1 MRILSGVLIL
11 VLLSLGLYLAIGPGN
26 LSDEVDGVQAEVAVD
41 RNGGPTSARAGEE
54 ESEPMEVPS
63 KTRSDRE
70 NGSEQDLG
78 PSIVADRDIVGTETG
93 VDSTDPSTEDSM
105 LSRQSPFLG
114 KDDSKVNSII
124 RQVIEDL
131 KEDWITPGGPKSE
144 GFRSHSVD
152 GIIRLDDSG
161 KIQTYVYTEG
171 SAGEAGTALENLGA
185 RVEIVNEEWGVVQAW
200 IPYDR
205 IDRVAELES
214 VKRIETPDYGF
225 TNAGAITTEG
235 DSILRANQV
244 REELGFTGS
253 GIKVGVISD
262 GVVSRASAQASG
274 DLPESIQINPDLPGG
289 DEHFTGDEGTAML
302 EIIHDIAPGASLSFS
317 AGKGSV
323 PTSLE
328 MVETIDWL
336 ADDAFGGSGADIIV
350 DDLSFGLQPFFE
362 DGLVALK
369 VKEVVTGGAVYLSSA
384 GNSANSDGNRSR
396 GHYEG
401 EFDDDGNGFHEFGD
415 GDISMRVSL
424 GERGFVV
431 LQWNDQFGSSG
442 NDYNLYGC
450 VQGVTPSQT
459 SLDSREC
466 VVSSS
471 VQDGDDDP
479 IEWLVSPFSAGFEVD
494 LYIEK
499 SSGSTRRLEIY
510 LFNAIVLEYNVAEGS
525 IYGHAA
531 VSGAL
536 AVGAINAV
544 DSGHDTIAPY
554 SSQGASEIYYPVEE
568 TRMKPDLVAIDG
580 VSITGAG
587 GFPSPF
593 YGTSAAA
600 PHAAAVAALVLE
612 AIREDDSTI
621 TKAAAAQQVFN
632 TLRGTSVDLGDSGT
646 DNVFGAGRV
655 DAEAAVSSV
664 SAIVSFEQPIY
675 TAVESGHVAAVVVDL
690 SSAVNQDVLIP
701 IAVTTSGAD
710 SGDYTLGGLEGSAPN
725 YNLRITANALT
736 ASISVTADADTDD
749 EDGDSVT
756 LQIGA
761 TLPTGVLAGT
771 TTTAKVNLLDS
782 ADAVDYDSDDD
793 NLINIS
799 SLGQLN
805 AIRWDLDGNGAVDL
819 ASDAASYD
827 AAFPNATPGAYTGY
841 ELTANLDFDTD
852 DSGSADEGDDYWNDG
867 AGWFPVDGFNATFD
881 GGDYTISNL
890 FINRSGTNNVGLFG
904 QLPLSSLASA
914 EIRNVGLVDANV
926 NGNRNVGGLVGRNL
940 GGMKIAASSVSGSV
954 TGPSYV
960 GGLVGFNAGSIS
972 ASHVSGGVTGWGDV
986 GGLVG
991 WNTGE
996 ISVSHLSGSV
1006 TGLGR
1011 VGGLVGFNTGII
1023 ISSYAEGSV
1032 LGTGVGFDVG
1042 GLVGRNFG
1050 TGKISASYA
1059 TCEISGIESVG
1070 GLVGENEGTIS
1081 ASYAKGRVSGENIA
1095 GGLVGDNDGGKIRS
1109 SYATG
1114 AVTSGE
1120 SNAGG
1125 LVGRDDAGGIV
1136 ASYWD
1141 TDASGQPGSV
1151 GGEGKTTTVLQ
1162 SPTDYSGIYSS
1173 WNVDIDNADDDD
1185 DETTGTDDPWDFGS
1199 DSQYPALEVDY
1210 DVDSTATWKE
1220 FGYQF
1225 REGLVLTATAQ
1236 SSQIGLSWT
1245 AVVVSHWD
1253 PAPSIT
1259 YTIYRDGTSLKTGLT
1274 GSSFSDSA
1282 VTVGD
1287 TYTYQVAAVV
1297 NGGASPLYSTEQ
1309 TIVLTN
1315 ENAAGVCGRGG
1326 HARDAIVAAIS
1337 GVELCDNVTTENLT
1351 TITLLNLD
1359 NQDVIGL
1366 AEGDFEGLSNLETLS
1381 LQSNEIRSLP
1391 EDVFDGLTNLKSLS
1405 LVQNRLTSLPA
1416 GVFEGLSN
1424 LKWLTIEKN
1433 ELRSLPEDV
1442 FDGLSKLVSLRLNE
1456 NRLTSLPAEVFDGLS
1471 NLGSLSLRANELTAL
1486 PEGVFDGLSSLHG
1499 LNLGENQLTSLS
1511 AEVFDDLTNLTTLTL
1526 NDNRLSTLPAGIF
1539 DGLIKFYSLSL
1550 HRNRLVTLPA
1560 GVFDGMVELDALLLS
1575 ENRLTTLPAGVF
1587 DDLVKLRVLLLEK
1600 NQLRTLPAGVF
1611 NGLTSLEHLNLSF
1624 NLLTTLPAGHF
1635 GSTSNLTKLKRLYLG
1650 DNLFTTLPAGVFA
1663 GLSNLQVLRLSSN
1676 RLTTLPVGLFN
1687 GLSNLQEL
1695 SLPWNSL
1702 TSLSAGVFGGLSNLQ
1717 TLDLSF
1723 NDLNTL
1729 SEGAFEGL
1737 TSMQFLDLS
1746 NNPGAPFTLTLVVE
1760 PVGRGPLILNAPI
1773 QLRVRIVEGAP
1784 FATTVTWTATGDI
1797 VGTGSATVP
1806 AGSLVSEPFTLP
1818 SEYSGGEVSVTL
1830 SNPAFDGITEEIG
1843 DGDGNIR
1850 GLALSGGEPL
1860 VLAPGVCGR
1869 GSTVRDSILAR
1880 IVGVDN
1886 CSDVTAEHL
1895 ASIGLLYL
1903 SEMAITSLASNDFDG
1918 LTNLERLFLQ
1928 KNSLTSLSEDQFAVL
1943 TNLEVLWLG
1952 GNNLTTLPE
1961 GLFEGLTE
1969 LRSLLLQENS
1979 LTSLSEDQFKGLAN
1993 LQKLWLGGNSLT
2005 TLPEDL
2011 FEGLTSLESL
2021 SLRDNPLGSLSEDLF
2036 DDLTNLRS
2044 LELQSSNLTALPAGI
2059 FEGLI
2064 KLEELRLGGNSLTTL
2079 PVDLFEDLTNLE
2091 SLLLIDSPLGSLSED
2106 LFDDLTN
2113 LTDLSLQ
2120 GLSLTTLPPGIFEDL
2135 TNLQKLVLRRNQFS
2149 TLPAGLLNGLT
2160 NLQELLLSDNSLS
2173 TLPAGV
2179 FTGLSNLQELDLGG
2193 NSLSMLSAGVFDP
2206 LTGLEGL
2213 GLQANGM
2220 TTLSVGLLNG
2230 LTNLQ
2235 ELLLSDNSL
2244 STLPAGVFTGLSNLQ
2259 ELDLG
2264 GNSLSM
2270 LPAGVFD
2277 PLTGLE
2283 GLGLQANGLT
2293 TLPAGLLNGLTNLRV
2308 LLLSD
2313 NSLSTLPAGVFTGL
2327 SNLQELDLGGNS
2339 LSMLSAGV
2347 FDPLTG
2353 LEGLGLQAN
2362 GMTTLPAGLLN
2373 GLTNLQEL
2381 LLSDNS
2387 LSTLPAGVFT
2397 GLSNLQEL
2405 DLGGNSLTTLPAGV
2419 FDPLTSLEGL
2429 GLQANG
2435 LTTLPA
2441 GLLNDLTN
2449 LRELFLNENS
2459 LSTLPAG
2466 VFAGL
2471 SNLEVLHLA
2480 ENDLITLTAGLF
2492 DGLTNLREL
2501 HLDRNPGTPFT
2512 LTVQLEQVGSD
2523 PLSRNV
2529 PFQLRV
2535 RIAEGAPFATTV
2547 TWTATGDIVG
2557 TASGSATVPAGS
2569 LVSEP
2574 FSLTSAYNVQEV
2586 TVTLSDPA
2594 FDGVS
2599 EEIGD
2604 SDGDISGL
2612 ALAGGEPLVLDF
2624 VPNQNPVAVGAIPAQ
2639 NLQVGGTAL
2648 TLGLA
2653 SHFDDPEN
2661 GPLTYS
2667 VSSSDTEVA
2676 TGMVSNSTLTID
2688 PVEGGS
2694 ATVTV
2699 TASDPGGL
2707 TVTQTIEV
2715 TVEAVAPPLGEE
2727 FGGGQVVPGVPKGEW
2742 TPDRLSRAEY
2752 THVGG
2757 ETTIVFRHGGRME
2770 EDGVTY
2776 TCMTGAGCTI
2786 ESTSVT
2792 TGAVM
2797 VSETAGE
2804 TELMLAGVAE
2814 LVDDQTG
2821 FQGETYNG
2829 YELDESTVT
2838 LRSAAGETTRISFLD
2853 PDGDLVFVDFSSDDP
2868 ATEMVITLEGFSGT
2882 LEESP
2887 YDQPDTLYA
2896 RGLATVTMINP
2907 TELTWLQVVSLG
2919 NHVDR
2924 VDLALIEADTFAGEV
2939 DGIADIKAVVI
2950 EGEASIGVID
2960 AANSNFVG
2968 SSGEIG
2974 IDAAGTVVK
2983 RALSIGDI
2991 TPSEGALPVL
3001 RISGTSLDPAN
3012 AGAGETVIAEIQI
3025 AGGDLRE
3032 ATGALQIDTGGIVY
3046 DFPIV
3051 AVDGERSIRDSELRP
3066 DLGDGVLEAV
3076 TDTFVAKPDDYFVTD
3091 GQRTGLADSTE

>member
-26 LSDEVDGVQAEVAVD
+26 LSDEVDGTQAEVAVD

-70 NGSEQDLG
+70 NRSEQDLG

-131 KEDWITPGGPKSE
+131 KEGWITPGGPKSE

-152 GIIRLDDSG
+152 GIIHLDDEG
-161 KIQTYVYTEG
+161 NIQSYVYTEG
-171 SAGEAGTALENLGA
+171 SAGEARRALENLGA
-185 RVEIVNEEWGVVQAW
+185 RIEIVNEEWGVVQAW

-225 TNAGAITTEG
+225 TNAGAVTTEG

-274 DLPESIQINPDLPGG
+274 DLPASIQINPDLPGG

-302 EIIHDIAPGASLSFS
+302 EIIHDIAPGASLAFS
-317 AGKGSV
+317 AGRGSV

-336 ADDAFGGSGADIIV
+336 ADDAFGGTGADIIV

-401 EFDDDGNGFHEFGD
+401 EFDDDGNGFHDFGG

-424 GERGFVV
+424 WERGFVV

-466 VVSSS
+466 MVSSS

-510 LFNAIVLEYNVAEGS
+510 LFNATVLEYNVAEGS

-554 SSQGASEIYYPVEE
+554 SSQGASEIYYPVQE

-612 AIREDDSTI
+612 AIRDDDSTI

-701 IAVTTSGAD
+701 IVVTTSGAD
-710 SGDYTLGGLEGSAPN
+710 SADYTLVGLEGSAPN

-771 TTTAKVNLLDS
+771 TTTATVNLLDS
-782 ADAVDYDSDDD
+782 ADAVDYDSDGD

-852 DSGSADEGDDYWNDG
+852 DSGSADVGDDYWNGG
-867 AGWFPVDGFNATFD
+867 AGWLPVDGFNATFD

-904 QLPLSSLASA
+904 QLPLSPLASA
-914 EIRNVGLVDANV
+914 EIRNVGLVDVNV
-926 NGNRNVGGLVGRNL
+926 TGNRNVGGLVGRNL

-954 TGPSYV
+954 TGSSYV
-960 GGLVGFNAGSIS
+960 GGLVGSNSGSIS
-972 ASHVSGGVTGWGDV
+972 ASHVSGGVTGSGDV

-996 ISVSHLSGSV
+996 ISVSHFSGSV

-1032 LGTGVGFDVG
+1032 LGTIVGFDVG

-1114 AVTSGE
+1114 AVTSEE

-1274 GSSFSDSA
+1274 GSSVSDSA

-1315 ENAAGVCGRGG
+1315 ESAAGVCGRGG

-1351 TITLLNLD
+1351 TITHLNLD
-1359 NQDVIGL
+1359 NQDVIGF
-1366 AEGDFEGLSNLETLS
+1366 AEGDFEGLSNLETLY

-1391 EDVFDGLTNLKSLS
+1391 EDVFDGLTNLKW
-1405 LVQNRLTSLPA
+1405 LVLYQNRLTSLPA
-1416 GVFEGLSN
+1416 GVFEDLSN
-1424 LKWLTIEKN
+1424 LEWLTIEKN

-1442 FDGLSKLVSLRLNE
+1442 FDGLTNLTRLNLAE

-1486 PEGVFDGLSSLHG
+1486 PEGVFDGLTNLQG
-1499 LNLGENQLTSLS
+1499 LILGENQLTSLS
-1511 AEVFDDLTNLTTLTL
+1511 AEVFDDLTNLTSLRL
-1526 NDNRLSTLPAGIF
+1526 NDNRLTTLPAGIF
-1539 DGLIKFYSLSL
+1539 DTLIKLVSLWL
-1550 HRNRLVTLPA
+1550 HSNNLVTLPA
-1560 GVFDGMVELDALLLS
+1560 GVFDDMVDLVSLSLS

-1587 DDLVKLRVLLLEK
+1587 DDLVKLRSLDLEI

-1611 NGLTSLEHLNLSF
+1611 NGLTSLEHLDLSR
-1624 NLLTTLPAGHF
+1624 NLLPTLPAGLF

-1650 DNLFTTLPAGVFA
+1650 DNLLTTLPAGVFGGLSNLEALRLRDNQLTTLPAVVFAGLSNLSELTLGSNRLTTLPAGVFAGLSNLPELSLGSNRLTILPAGVFNGLNNLQVLNLPWNSLTSLPEGLFGGLSNLQALRLRDNQLTTLPAVVFADLSNLSELTLGSNRLTTLPAGVFA

-1702 TSLSAGVFGGLSNLQ
+1702 TSLSAGVFAGLSNLQ
-1717 TLDLSF
+1717 ELNLAY
-1723 NDLNTL
+1723 NELNTL
-1729 SEGAFEGL
+1729 PDGLFNGL
-1737 TSMQFLDLS
+1737 TSLTLLWL
-1746 NNPGAPFTLTLVVE
+1746 NGNPGALFHLTPQLE
-1760 PVGRGPLILNAPI
+1760 LIESDQPNTTF
-1773 QLRVRIVEGAP
+1773 QLRIGVAESAP
-1784 FATTVTWTATGDI
+1784 FSTTVTWTATGDI
-1797 VGTGSATVP
+1797 IGTAGGSATVP
-1806 AGSLVSEPFTLP
+1806 AGSLVSEAF
-1818 SEYSGGEVSVTL
+1818 SVTGADCGEEIIFAL
-1830 SNPAFDGITEEIG
+1830 GDPVFDGVTEEIG
-1843 DGDGNIR
+1843 DGEGDIR
-1850 GLALSGGEPL
+1850 GLAL
-1860 VLAPGVCGR
+1860 A
-1869 GSTVRDSILAR
+1869 
-1880 IVGVDN
+1880 
-1886 CSDVTAEHL
+1886 
-1895 ASIGLLYL
+1895 
-1903 SEMAITSLASNDFDG
+1903 
-1918 LTNLERLFLQ
+1918 
-1928 KNSLTSLSEDQFAVL
+1928 
-1943 TNLEVLWLG
+1943 
-1952 GNNLTTLPE
+1952 
-1961 GLFEGLTE
+1961 
-1969 LRSLLLQENS
+1969 
-1979 LTSLSEDQFKGLAN
+1979 
-1993 LQKLWLGGNSLT
+1993 
-2005 TLPEDL
+2005 
-2011 FEGLTSLESL
+2011 
-2021 SLRDNPLGSLSEDLF
+2021 
-2036 DDLTNLRS
+2036 
-2044 LELQSSNLTALPAGI
+2044 AG
-2059 FEGLI
+2059 
-2064 KLEELRLGGNSLTTL
+2064 
-2079 PVDLFEDLTNLE
+2079 D
-2091 SLLLIDSPLGSLSED
+2091 
-2106 LFDDLTN
+2106 
-2113 LTDLSLQ
+2113 
-2120 GLSLTTLPPGIFEDL
+2120 
-2135 TNLQKLVLRRNQFS
+2135 
-2149 TLPAGLLNGLT
+2149 
-2160 NLQELLLSDNSLS
+2160 
-2173 TLPAGV
+2173 
-2179 FTGLSNLQELDLGG
+2179 
-2193 NSLSMLSAGVFDP
+2193 
-2206 LTGLEGL
+2206 
-2213 GLQANGM
+2213 
-2220 TTLSVGLLNG
+2220 
-2230 LTNLQ
+2230 
-2235 ELLLSDNSL
+2235 
-2244 STLPAGVFTGLSNLQ
+2244 
-2259 ELDLG
+2259 
-2264 GNSLSM
+2264 
-2270 LPAGVFD
+2270 
-2277 PLTGLE
+2277 
-2283 GLGLQANGLT
+2283 
-2293 TLPAGLLNGLTNLRV
+2293 
-2308 LLLSD
+2308 
-2313 NSLSTLPAGVFTGL
+2313 
-2327 SNLQELDLGGNS
+2327 
-2339 LSMLSAGV
+2339 
-2347 FDPLTG
+2347 
-2353 LEGLGLQAN
+2353 
-2362 GMTTLPAGLLN
+2362 
-2373 GLTNLQEL
+2373 
-2381 LLSDNS
+2381 
-2387 LSTLPAGVFT
+2387 
-2397 GLSNLQEL
+2397 
-2405 DLGGNSLTTLPAGV
+2405 
-2419 FDPLTSLEGL
+2419 
-2429 GLQANG
+2429 
-2435 LTTLPA
+2435 
-2441 GLLNDLTN
+2441 
-2449 LRELFLNENS
+2449 
-2459 LSTLPAG
+2459 
-2466 VFAGL
+2466 
-2471 SNLEVLHLA
+2471 
-2480 ENDLITLTAGLF
+2480 
-2492 DGLTNLREL
+2492 
-2501 HLDRNPGTPFT
+2501 
-2512 LTVQLEQVGSD
+2512 
-2523 PLSRNV
+2523 
-2529 PFQLRV
+2529 
-2535 RIAEGAPFATTV
+2535 
-2547 TWTATGDIVG
+2547 
-2557 TASGSATVPAGS
+2557 
-2569 LVSEP
+2569 
-2574 FSLTSAYNVQEV
+2574 
-2586 TVTLSDPA
+2586 
-2594 FDGVS
+2594 
-2599 EEIGD
+2599 
-2604 SDGDISGL
+2604 
-2612 ALAGGEPLVLDF
+2612 PLVLDLT
-2624 VPNQNPVAVGAIPAQ
+2624 VVAVGTIPAQ
-2639 NLQVGGTAL
+2639 TLTVGGTAV
-2648 TLGLA
+2648 TVDIANHFYDPDNSSLA
-2653 SHFDDPEN
+2653 
-2661 GPLTYS
+2661 YS
-2667 VSSSDTEVA
+2667 VSSSDMEVA
-2676 TGMVSNSTLTID
+2676 TGMLSGSTLTIV

-2699 TASDPGGL
+2699 KASDPCGF
-2707 TVTQTIEV
+2707 TATQTIEV
-2715 TVEAVAPPLGEE
+2715 TVEALAPPLGEQ
-2727 FGGGQVVPGVPKGEW
+2727 FGGGQEVPGVPKGEW
-2742 TPDRLSRAEY
+2742 TPDRLSRAAF

-2757 ETTIVFRHGGRME
+2757 ETTIVFRHGGRIE

-2776 TCMTGAGCTI
+2776 TCLTGAGCTI
-2786 ESTSVT
+2786 ESTRVT
-2792 TGAVM
+2792 MGTVM

-2804 TELMLAGVAE
+2804 SELMIAGVAE

-2887 YDQPDTLYA
+2887 YDQPETLYA

-2924 VDLALIEADTFAGEV
+2924 VDLALIEDDTFAGAV

-2950 EGEASIGVID
+2950 EGEASIGVIN
-2960 AANSNFVG
+2960 AANANFVG

-3012 AGAGETVIAEIQI
+3012 AGEGETVITEIQI

-3032 ATGALQIDTGGIVY
+3032 ATGALQIDTGGVAY
-3046 DFPIV
+3046 EFPIV

-3066 DLGDGVLEAV
+3066 DLGDGILEAV
-3076 TDTFVAKPDDYFVTD
+3076 TDTFVAKPVDYFVTD
-3091 GQRTGLADSTE
+3091 GQRTGVAESTE